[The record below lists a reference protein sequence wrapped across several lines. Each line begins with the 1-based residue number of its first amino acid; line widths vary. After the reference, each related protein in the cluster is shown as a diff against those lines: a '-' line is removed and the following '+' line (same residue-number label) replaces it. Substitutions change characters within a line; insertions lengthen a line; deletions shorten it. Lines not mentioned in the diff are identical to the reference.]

1 MKNEEWLNEKLVN
14 FKSHIHENLRP
25 PVDWTPEIKK
35 NVDYVMNMSLDDWL
49 KFASNHLMRFK
60 ETPSE
65 ATAEIC
71 EMYGLENT
79 SEDVKDKIT
88 RYIELFIEV
97 LS

>member
-60 ETPSE
+60 GSWDNQSS
-65 ATAEIC
+65 ADFARN
-71 EMYGLENT
+71 GG
-79 SEDVKDKIT
+79 K
-88 RYIELFIEV
+88 V
-97 LS
+97 LLIL